1 VKSRLSQPFAVALIL
16 VCAAFLTPAA
26 LAGGGKPKH
35 HKKASDCGVSASC
48 VYVEHYKTGGGS
60 VAAGSQ
66 IGPTLKLSNRI
77 LEALRH
83 DRKLAKHHAKQVA
96 VLNELVTN
104 PGKGA
109 ERVQF
114 QESSDQMIAPNAL
127 GAAFDLGTGPIA
139 LFAAL
144 LAGAVLGAGAMA
156 LRRRNRSTPP
166 SSA

>member
-1 VKSRLSQPFAVALIL
+1 MNRRLPQLFALALIL
-16 VCAAFLTPAA
+16 VCGAFLTPAA

-48 VYVEHYKTGGGS
+48 VYIEHFQTGGGS

-66 IGPTLKLSNRI
+66 TGPPLKLPTTIVKALARNRG
-77 LEALRH
+77 
-83 DRKLAKHHAKQVA
+83 LAKHHAKQVA
-96 VLNELVTN
+96 VLTELVTN

-109 ERVQF
+109 SRVRF
-114 QESSDQMIAPNAL
+114 LESSDEMIAPSPL

-144 LAGAVLGAGAMA
+144 LAGAALGAGGLA
-156 LRRRNRSTPP
+156 LRRRNRPTPP
-166 SSA
+166 SSV